1 MDSIRVGAAST
12 KANAVPMA
20 VLWLL
25 AASAVVVYYR
35 VPGAAGAFEP
45 LAKWQTGGGW
55 IAAFLSRVVFCGLVP
70 GVFIVL
76 LKALR
81 PKQCSPY

>member
-45 LAKWQTGGGW
+45 LAKW
-55 IAAFLSRVVFCGLVP
+55 
-70 GVFIVL
+70 
-76 LKALR
+76 
-81 PKQCSPY
+81 